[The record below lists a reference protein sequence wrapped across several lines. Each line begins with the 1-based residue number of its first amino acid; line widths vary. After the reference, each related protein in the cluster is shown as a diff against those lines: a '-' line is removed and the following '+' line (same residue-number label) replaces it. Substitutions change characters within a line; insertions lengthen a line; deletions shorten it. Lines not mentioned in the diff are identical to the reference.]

1 MILRSVMKHVR
12 DQNWFAVGIDFLIV
26 VVGVFIGIQV
36 ANWNDAQADRAR
48 ELLLLGELRAE
59 VADSIRQ
66 TDIRQR
72 AFEQVGRSGLQ
83 ALAFLDSGASC
94 ENNCWDELVDFFHAS
109 QWQRLVVEL
118 PSYEELRRN
127 GWPRNRSIVEA
138 VEAFRRQGLQAAVP
152 LDEPPAYRSLVRGL
166 IPIAAHRP
174 YWLNCFQLV
183 DGEESYLES
192 CTPGVEPSVS
202 AAAIDAIR
210 GHPDVKPSLTEWAG
224 FASALP
230 STLEGQNEV
239 ARRAL
244 ASIEAELEARR

>member
-1 MILRSVMKHVR
+1 MILRRLADSLR
-12 DQNWFAVGIDFLIV
+12 RQDWFAVVLEIGIV
-26 VVGVFIGIQV
+26 VLGVFLGIQV
-36 ANWNDAQADRAR
+36 ANWNEAQADRAR
-48 ELLLLGELRAE
+48 ELLLLGELHGE

-66 TDIRQR
+66 TEIRRR

-83 ALAFLDSGASC
+83 ALAFLDRGASC
-94 ENNCWDELVDFFHAS
+94 EDDCWDELVDFFHAS
-109 QWQRLVVEL
+109 QWQRLVIEL

-138 VEAFRRQGLQAAVP
+138 IEAFRRHGLQVAVP
-152 LDEPPAYRSLVRGL
+152 LDDPPAYRTLVRGL

-174 YWLNCFQLV
+174 YWLTCFQLV

-192 CTPGVEPSVS
+192 CAPGVEASVS
-202 AAAIDAIR
+202 SAAIAAIR
-210 GHPDVKPSLTEWAG
+210 KHPDIQPRLTEWVG
-224 FASALP
+224 FASGLP
-230 STLEGQNEV
+230 DTLEDQNGI

>member
-1 MILRSVMKHVR
+1 MILRSITEHVR
-12 DQNWFAVGIDFLIV
+12 TQNWFAVGIDFFIV

-36 ANWNDAQADRAR
+36 ANWNEAQAERAR

-59 VADSIRQ
+59 LADSIRQ
-66 TDIRQR
+66 TDIRRR

-83 ALAFLDSGASC
+83 ALAFLEGGASC
-94 ENNCWDELVDFFHAS
+94 ENDCWDEVVDFFHAS
-109 QWQRLVVEL
+109 QWQRLVIEL

-138 VEAFRRQGLQAAVP
+138 VEAFRRHGLQVAVP
-152 LDEPPAYRSLVRGL
+152 LDDPPAYRAVVRGL
-166 IPIAAHRP
+166 IPIEAHRP

-183 DGEESYLES
+183 DGEESYLER
-192 CTPGVEPSVS
+192 CDPGVEPSLS

-210 GHPDVKPSLTEWAG
+210 GHPEIKPALTEWTG
-224 FASALP
+224 FASGLP
-230 STLEGQNEV
+230 DTLEDQNEA